1 MAIQKDALTKVKAA
15 FAQLKLT
22 INQATDET
30 VEGDLA
36 EAVEIVK
43 RAEKKAVDY
52 IRSALK

>member
-22 INQATDET
+22 INQASDTEL
-30 VEGDLA
+30 EGDLA
-36 EAVEIVK
+36 EAVEIAK

-52 IRSALK
+52 IRNASK

>member
-22 INQATDET
+22 LNQASDAEL
-30 VEGDLA
+30 EGDLA
-36 EAVEIVK
+36 EAVEIAK

-52 IRSALK
+52 IRNASK